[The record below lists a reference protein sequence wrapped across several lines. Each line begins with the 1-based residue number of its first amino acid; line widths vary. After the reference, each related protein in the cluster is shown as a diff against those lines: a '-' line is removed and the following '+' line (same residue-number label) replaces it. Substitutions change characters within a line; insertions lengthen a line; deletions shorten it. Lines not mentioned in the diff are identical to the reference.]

1 MEKSNNNFE
10 EEWRKA
16 FEDAEE
22 QPDNALWQSI
32 ENKLAQRDIGVYKK
46 KYYYTQVA
54 AAVLLLLFLP
64 LSAYF
69 IYHFSNEGLAVRDN
83 GKERKTE
90 EIIETGSA
98 ENKREQY
105 TQTDKIKTTPNTT
118 VETGEILKESS
129 ASDLL
134 AQKENNKT
142 EGSESIASE
151 TLIEE
156 TNSASKQEQRFAS
169 GATSKSLNDLSETN
183 SKVAIQSN
191 NTLEGSVK
199 TDGLAKLNTQKT
211 NRKTQ
216 AGSTIASN
224 KVNSSRSDNLTS
236 VVSGDFQGI
245 ANNQAGETSVAS
257 VNEEIVNSNFELKT
271 ISGKPAQTK
280 EVKPKP
286 MYLYFWQNES
296 LYVFDTHNKKEEKK
310 KVQRWYANVDF
321 APSYTNQNF
330 QSVASNNSPAGTSDM
345 FFNSVAR
352 TTLDQSAKELE
363 MLSKPQFS
371 YTSGVNGAYRLNS
384 KLSIEVGLKYVYS
397 QAKVFTNYFVDDF
410 NSNSQ
415 YPAFNMVLKEA
426 SPEQTVSAAYAD
438 NTEGINSNTVYNSF
452 NKAPSLSSN
461 LSSKTSSSIDDYKDV
476 NIYTQYVGIPLTVN
490 YKLIDK
496 RLDISMGGGLSTDIF
511 IQYGSK
517 KDNGAGFESETIKR
531 SDESVFKPYT
541 FSFLISPE
549 IEYGISSRSS
559 IYIRPI
565 YKGALHSFTE
575 KEKLQNRPNSAG
587 VGFGLRYNFK

>member
-1 MEKSNNNFE
+1 
-10 EEWRKA
+10 
-16 FEDAEE
+16 
-22 QPDNALWQSI
+22 
-32 ENKLAQRDIGVYKK
+32 
-46 KYYYTQVA
+46 
-54 AAVLLLLFLP
+54 
-64 LSAYF
+64 
-69 IYHFSNEGLAVRDN
+69 
-83 GKERKTE
+83 
-90 EIIETGSA
+90 
-98 ENKREQY
+98 
-105 TQTDKIKTTPNTT
+105 
-118 VETGEILKESS
+118 
-129 ASDLL
+129 
-134 AQKENNKT
+134 
-142 EGSESIASE
+142 
-151 TLIEE
+151 
-156 TNSASKQEQRFAS
+156 
-169 GATSKSLNDLSETN
+169 
-183 SKVAIQSN
+183 
-191 NTLEGSVK
+191 
-199 TDGLAKLNTQKT
+199 
-211 NRKTQ
+211 
-216 AGSTIASN
+216 
-224 KVNSSRSDNLTS
+224 
-236 VVSGDFQGI
+236 
-245 ANNQAGETSVAS
+245 
-257 VNEEIVNSNFELKT
+257 
-271 ISGKPAQTK
+271 
-280 EVKPKP
+280 
-286 MYLYFWQNES
+286 
-296 LYVFDTHNKKEEKK
+296 
-310 KVQRWYANVDF
+310 
-321 APSYTNQNF
+321 
-330 QSVASNNSPAGTSDM
+330 M